1 MRKTGFKSKVLKW
14 SFLAKPQK
22 RHFRAVSFWPCLCS
36 AGLKMHRAGTLGGA
50 CTLVNFELS
59 GLQRRPEYDFSK
71 NAILAIVGMD
81 LQNHSKIKTF
91 KLGL

>member
-1 MRKTGFKSKVLKW
+1 
-14 SFLAKPQK
+14 
-22 RHFRAVSFWPCLCS
+22 
-36 AGLKMHRAGTLGGA
+36 MHRPGTLGGA
-50 CTLVNFELS
+50 CTLVNFELLE
-59 GLQRRPEYDFSK
+59 LQRRPESDPLE